1 MFFLILV
8 NYDNK
13 ICFITQDRTGG
24 GGVGGRGGDSSRQI
38 QRMDRFCLVCTV
50 FKKIEPMFN
59 I

>member
-1 MFFLILV
+1 MIIKYVLLH
-8 NYDNK
+8 
-13 ICFITQDRTGG
+13 RTELG